1 MLALTLALALGA
13 PAPQAPPAQAAP
25 PYGPGERMDF
35 AVHYLGAKMGLARIS
50 VDEPDGPV
58 LPVQLQARTGGLMKL
73 VDVRQQIV
81 SSFDTETRL
90 PRSFTLDA
98 VELGYRH
105 SDTTRF
111 DRATGKATVRSRGK
125 YDNTNEV
132 DVPEGTTDFVG
143 LVFRLRTEPLPD
155 GWKQAFP
162 VLAGTRVNT
171 IAAEVTGREVVE
183 TDAGS
188 FPAVKV
194 RVPTGFTGK
203 FSEKNP
209 TFIWFSDDA
218 RRIVVRIS
226 TDFAIGRA
234 VAELVAYQAGRA
246 AAGAPLGVSGPLP
259 AR

>member
-1 MLALTLALALGA
+1 MLALALALALCAPGARPTPAPPGAA
-13 PAPQAPPAQAAP
+13 PALQVARAVP

-35 AVHYLGAKMGLARIS
+35 AIHYLGAKMGMARIS
-50 VDEPDGPV
+50 VDERDGPV

-73 VDVRQQIV
+73 FDVRQQLV
-81 SSFDTETRL
+81 SSFDTESLL
-90 PRSFTLDA
+90 PRAFSLDA

-105 SDTTRF
+105 ADTTRF
-111 DRATGKATVRSRGK
+111 DRAAGKATVRSRGK
-125 YDNTNEV
+125 YDNTNEI
-132 DVPEGTTDFVG
+132 DVPPETTDFVG
-143 LVFRLRTEPLPD
+143 LVFRLRTEPLAD
-155 GWKQAFP
+155 GYKHAFP

-171 IAAEVTGREVVE
+171 IVAEVVAREKVE
-183 TDAGS
+183 TDAGE

-218 RRIVVRIS
+218 RRVVVRIS

-234 VAELVAYQAGRA
+234 VAELVGYQPGRA
-246 AAGAPLGVSGPLP
+246 HLDE
-259 AR
+259 